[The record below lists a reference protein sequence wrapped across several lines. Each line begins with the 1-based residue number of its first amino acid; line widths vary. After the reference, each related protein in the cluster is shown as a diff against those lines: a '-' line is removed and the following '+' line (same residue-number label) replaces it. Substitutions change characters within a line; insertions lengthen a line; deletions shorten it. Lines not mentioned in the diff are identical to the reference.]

1 SRRRADPIAQTGDA
15 NGLRAM
21 LAAEECAVLLEAVP
35 DDADAAV
42 LAGRRQRMDRA
53 LEAVEGVGGAVHGH
67 LKRLVVVVSTS
78 FTSGHDN
85 LTALA
90 WFGGLEAI
98 TPPCRGRFRPFCGP
112 MAALFCPRSRR
123 IPHFCGKRG
132 GKPRPRGG
140 TFCFAAGTN
149 SQNSRAR
156 PRRHGG
162 GWVGGQMSVFR
173 LAAGVPALARGVA
186 VVTALAAN

>member
-1 SRRRADPIAQTGDA
+1 MSTRPKFRFGSRRRADTIAQAGDA
-15 NGLRAM
+15 NGFRAM
-21 LAAEECAVLLEAVP
+21 FAAEEGAVLLEAVP
-35 DDADAAV
+35 DDADATV

-67 LKRLVVVVSTS
+67 LKRLVVVVSTG

-112 MAALFCPRSRR
+112 MAALFAPGLAGCR
-123 IPHFCGKRG
+123 IFTEKWAGKRALEREPFVSP
-132 GKPRPRGG
+132 PRLTPRTPERVRGATG
-140 TFCFAAGTN
+140 AAG
-149 SQNSRAR
+149 
-156 PRRHGG
+156 
-162 GWVGGQMSVFR
+162 WVVKCPSSGLQ
-173 LAAGVPALARGVA
+173 LA
-186 VVTALAAN
+186 